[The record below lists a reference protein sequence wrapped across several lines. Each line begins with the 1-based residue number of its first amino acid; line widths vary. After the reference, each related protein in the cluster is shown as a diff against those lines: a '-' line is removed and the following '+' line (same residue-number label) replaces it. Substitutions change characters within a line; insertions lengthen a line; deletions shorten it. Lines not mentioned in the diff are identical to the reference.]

1 MLESN
6 KQLTYSGDEVIEVL
20 KEIEIILVSLHKI
33 GSYYGTKIQEYGEE
47 KYRHEYERETTRF
60 IDEWGVTHKLA
71 NIRKIL
77 SGKFDNTLDVDNMDD
92 LEKAMEGLENWSKP
106 INKLER

>member
-6 KQLTYSGDEVIEVL
+6 KQLTYTGDEVIKVL

-33 GSYYGTKIQEYGEE
+33 GSYYGAKIQEYGEE
-47 KYRHEYERETTRF
+47 EYRHEYERKTTRF

-71 NIRKIL
+71 I
-77 SGKFDNTLDVDNMDD
+77 
-92 LEKAMEGLENWSKP
+92 LEKYFQENL
-106 INKLER
+106 ITH